1 MEREVKSLPASTMDA
16 LIEGLPDTLIT
27 RGHII
32 KELRRIMC
40 SMHHAKWSYADAH
53 NILTDTTRYRFA
65 KQIAT
70 SDKQRT
76 ITTNA
81 INKTIRHHWDD
92 TTKVVASKPPWS
104 KADAIEAVEHVTEQ
118 FHQSADLPS
127 VQHLV
132 MSHILDLAA
141 EKQTTKV
148 TVPVRVIA
156 ERADISKSMA
166 HRAIKQLANDGRWLA
181 LVRAGNYRTR
191 KASVYRLAPHLLNIW
206 GVSPPKSRAYLS
218 PTNLSPNLE
227 GVEMSNAI
235 TLTVVARDIPHL
247 LEVLSAQGVA
257 VDPQQL
263 PANVVPIRK
272 GTP

>member
-1 MEREVKSLPASTMDA
+1 MDA
-16 LIEGLPDTLIT
+16 LIEGLPNTLIT
-27 RGHII
+27 RGQII

-40 SMHHAKWSYADAH
+40 SMHHAKWSYANAH
-53 NILTDTTRYRFA
+53 NVLTDTTKYRFA

-76 ITTNA
+76 ITSNA
-81 INKTIRHHWDD
+81 INKTIRKHWDE
-92 TTKVVASKPPWS
+92 TTIVVASRPAWS
-104 KADAIEAVEHVTEQ
+104 KDEAIEAVEHVTEQ

-156 ERADISKSMA
+156 ERADISRSTA
-166 HRAIKQLANDGRWLA
+166 HRTIKELVEAGEWLS
-181 LVRAGNYRTR
+181 LVRRGNYRTR
-191 KASVYRLAPHLLNIW
+191 KANVYRIAPKLLNIW
-206 GVSPPKSRAYLS
+206 GVTPPKSHAYLS
-218 PTNLSPNLE
+218 PTNLSPTDE

-235 TLTVVARDIPHL
+235 TLTVTARDIPHL
-247 LEVLSAQGVA
+247 LEVLSAQGIP
-257 VDPQQL
+257 VDSKQL